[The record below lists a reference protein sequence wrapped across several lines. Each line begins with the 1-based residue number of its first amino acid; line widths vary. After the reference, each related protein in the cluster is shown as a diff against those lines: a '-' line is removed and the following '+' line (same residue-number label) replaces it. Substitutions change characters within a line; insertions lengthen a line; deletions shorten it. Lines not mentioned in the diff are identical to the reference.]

1 MKHFFSVFLF
11 LGLFFIFQPVSAFEH
26 GYRLDTDTI
35 SATVRHDLAIYSSTD
50 GTFQEYLPSFSGFTA
65 VKISDSWY
73 EVTYTD
79 ASGKEYG
86 YITRD
91 DFLYNCL
98 IYDGREK
105 QLLADGTYVL
115 RYHSGSSRVFSGP
128 ERMTQT
134 EQQNDAAF
142 TCRISCVGENCYQIC
157 RSDTEQYLL
166 SDTLSTKETISQSG
180 ISCVWGNAEDA
191 GCFRIVRKGNYFGI
205 QDTTTNR
212 YLGHDTSGLLAFT
225 SSPSYSWRFHRTK
238 KAVEQQSLRVF
249 TQFDADW
256 ASVYYGEGDNPD
268 PSTNNFCTSGCGV
281 FAVMN
286 SIYSLT
292 GQYANPRQLAD
303 YAVEKYYRIEGSGT
317 DSGFFEAAA
326 KKFGYKYGFRYD
338 GSGES
343 LDQLKKKLKA
353 GDTAIAYVPGHYVS
367 IVDYDK
373 KKDKFLL
380 LDPHYLP
387 KRGTCSFGDWVSAGD
402 LSEGNLFAQMFYYY
416 KAMDYE

>member
-1 MKHFFSVFLF
+1 MKRIFFVLFFLGFFLF
-11 LGLFFIFQPVSAFEH
+11 FQPVSAYEH
-26 GYRLDTDTI
+26 GYHLDTDTI

-50 GTFQEYLPSFSGFTA
+50 GTFQQYLPSFSGITA
-65 VKISDSWY
+65 VKISNSWY

-79 ASGKEYG
+79 DSGINYG
-86 YITRD
+86 YVTAD

-105 QLLADGTYVL
+105 QILADGTYVL
-115 RYHSGSSRVFSGP
+115 RSHNNTSSSFPGFGFINQS
-128 ERMTQT
+128 
-134 EQQNDAAF
+134 QQNDTVF
-142 TCRISCVGENCYQIC
+142 TCAITCIGDNCFQIC
-157 RSDTEQYLL
+157 RNDTGQYLSSDAL
-166 SDTLSTKETISQSG
+166 SMKQTTSANTSSSI
-180 ISCVWGNAEDA
+180 WGNVEKA
-191 GCFRIVRKGNYFGI
+191 GHFRIVRKGDYLGI
-205 QDTTTNR
+205 QDVSTNR
-212 YLGHDTSGLLAFT
+212 YLGHDAAGLLAFT
-225 SSPSYSWRFHRTK
+225 SNPDYSWRFHRTK
-238 KAVEQQSLRVF
+238 KAVDKNALRVF

-256 ASVYYGEGDNPD
+256 ASVYYGEGENPD
-268 PSTNNFCTSGCGV
+268 PSTNNFCTSACGV

-303 YAVEKYYRIEGSGT
+303 YAVEKHYRIEGSGT
-317 DSGFFEAAA
+317 DSGFFQAAA

-343 LDQLKKKLKA
+343 LDQLKKKLKQ

-373 KKDKFLL
+373 KNDKFLL

-387 KRGTCSFGDWVSAGD
+387 KRGTCSFGDWVSEKD
-402 LSEGNLFAQMFYYY
+402 LLEGNLYSQMFYYY
-416 KAMDYE
+416 KAIDY